1 MLTCHL
7 AALCLLLSPQDPPR
21 IVVATDDVRISE
33 SCIISIPRGTVIADT
48 NGDGVIHIDADDLT
62 IRFEEGSTLRGSGPT
77 VPPDLY
83 AGIGIAIRGHR
94 NIRIENP
101 RASGFKIALLAQ
113 NADGLTL
120 SGGLF
125 DDNYRQRLKSTP
137 AAEDGAD
144 WLFPHENDQ
153 RQWVTQHGAAICV
166 ERSRGI
172 QVSTTKVR
180 RGQNGLIIDRVN
192 NAKIFD
198 NDMSF
203 LSGWGLAMWRSST
216 NMISRNAFDFCV
228 RGHSEGVYNRGQD
241 SAGILCFE
249 QCNDNVFV
257 ENSVTHGGDGFF
269 GFAGKEALGEK
280 PPEGPIDYAN
290 AGCNRNLF
298 VRNDFSY
305 APAHGLELTF
315 SEGNIIWNNRFVE
328 NAICGIWGGYS
339 SESWI
344 VDNLFERNGAMAY
357 GLERGG
363 INMEHAARNVILENR
378 FVNNRCGV
386 HLWWD
391 NDGTLLNLPGVKANY
406 RAVSENIIGDNR
418 FIMDDQNPWTG
429 PRAGRMIGTQLRDA
443 GEGNVRDN
451 FYAANIAVIT
461 AHGATELD
469 APANAKPTLCTLPDF
484 VPPSVEPIGES
495 RPVRARSH
503 LEGRDKIIMGPWGP
517 WDFESP
523 MIRDL
528 GETPE
533 GRVYELFGIKDAN
546 VLSPTAETSVDLP
559 SDPDNPAHP
568 FRVTVLPR
576 EHADVTPFELDIQD
590 GRRSWRTR
598 ERGVIVRALWKAR
611 FFEWPKD
618 IDPRQKLDEWRALA
632 ADIPAVELRSLRL
645 PFGHRGP
652 RADNLSIPADAQAAL
667 PDAADHFAMIA
678 TTSLRLPAGR
688 WKVRTL
694 SDDGI
699 RVTADAKPIIDNW
712 TWHGPTVNEGMLE
725 LDRERTVELAV
736 EYFEIDGYA
745 VLELTLERVAD

>member
-1 MLTCHL
+1 
-7 AALCLLLSPQDPPR
+7 
-21 IVVATDDVRISE
+21 
-33 SCIISIPRGTVIADT
+33 
-48 NGDGVIHIDADDLT
+48 
-62 IRFEEGSTLRGSGPT
+62 
-77 VPPDLY
+77 
-83 AGIGIAIRGHR
+83 
-94 NIRIENP
+94 
-101 RASGFKIALLAQ
+101 
-113 NADGLTL
+113 
-120 SGGLF
+120 
-125 DDNYRQRLKSTP
+125 
-137 AAEDGAD
+137 
-144 WLFPHENDQ
+144 
-153 RQWVTQHGAAICV
+153 
-166 ERSRGI
+166 
-172 QVSTTKVR
+172 
-180 RGQNGLIIDRVN
+180 
-192 NAKIFD
+192 
-198 NDMSF
+198 
-203 LSGWGLAMWRSST
+203 
-216 NMISRNAFDFCV
+216 
-228 RGHSEGVYNRGQD
+228 
-241 SAGILCFE
+241 
-249 QCNDNVFV
+249 
-257 ENSVTHGGDGFF
+257 
-269 GFAGKEALGEK
+269 
-280 PPEGPIDYAN
+280 
-290 AGCNRNLF
+290 
-298 VRNDFSY
+298 
-305 APAHGLELTF
+305 
-315 SEGNIIWNNRFVE
+315 
-328 NAICGIWGGYS
+328 
-339 SESWI
+339 
-344 VDNLFERNGAMAY
+344 
-357 GLERGG
+357 
-363 INMEHAARNVILENR
+363 
-378 FVNNRCGV
+378 
-386 HLWWD
+386 
-391 NDGTLLNLPGVKANY
+391 
-406 RAVSENIIGDNR
+406 
-418 FIMDDQNPWTG
+418 
-429 PRAGRMIGTQLRDA
+429 
-443 GEGNVRDN
+443 
-451 FYAANIAVIT
+451 
-461 AHGATELD
+461 
-469 APANAKPTLCTLPDF
+469 
-484 VPPSVEPIGES
+484 
-495 RPVRARSH
+495 
-503 LEGRDKIIMGPWGP
+503 
-517 WDFESP
+517 